1 MKEELRI
8 DIVGLAGACS
18 YALDCIEA
26 ELVKIKN
33 KHGKR
38 VAYISVCMAEYLAIQ
53 GDALQDLAMCALL
66 HDNALTQY
74 ITEELERNYVI
85 DIKKDLSVRKTNLHC
100 IYGEKNIT
108 KLPFKT
114 DVSNVI
120 LYHHEHAD
128 GTGPFQKKWNE
139 IPLFARIIHL
149 ADTIDIIGNNMGT
162 GNNSWNFICQFLLK
176 NKDGLFDSECV
187 NAFFHAFTHFESFMC
202 LSDNSFEMKLWE
214 IIPRKKQVF
223 DWKTCKDVADF
234 FAKIVDYKSSFT
246 SRHSIGVAEKAAIFA
261 QYIGFNSINVQKMY
275 LAGAL
280 HDIGKMAVDNEI
292 LEKPDKLT
300 DDEFSKMKN
309 HAGYTYLILSEVND
323 FEEIRDWAA
332 FHHEKLN
339 GKGYPF
345 GKTAAELNEP
355 ERIMACIDIYQAL
368 TEDRPYKKGLS
379 HEKTCEML
387 DDMAQKGFVDS
398 DISKKIRECF
408 GGI

>member
-139 IPLFARIIHL
+139 TPLPARIIHL
-149 ADTIDIIGNNMGT
+149 ADTVDIIGNSIKSDDNR
-162 GNNSWNFICQFLLK
+162 WDFICQYLSQK
-176 NKDGLFDSECV
+176 KDSLFDSECV
-187 NAFFHAFTHFESFMC
+187 NAFLHVFTKESYMC
-202 LSDNSFEMKLWE
+202 LSDDSFETKLWE
-214 IIPRKKQVF
+214 IIPREKMVF
-223 DWKTCKDVADF
+223 DWEMCKNVADF

-246 SRHSIGVAEKAAIFA
+246 SRHSIGVAEKASLLAK
-261 QYIGFNSINVQKMY
+261 YMGYDSITVQKMY

-280 HDIGKMAVDNEI
+280 HDIGK
-292 LEKPDKLT
+292 
-300 DDEFSKMKN
+300 S
-309 HAGYTYLILSEVND
+309 
-323 FEEIRDWAA
+323 R
-332 FHHEKLN
+332 
-339 GKGYPF
+339 
-345 GKTAAELNEP
+345 
-355 ERIMACIDIYQAL
+355 
-368 TEDRPYKKGLS
+368 
-379 HEKTCEML
+379 
-387 DDMAQKGFVDS
+387 
-398 DISKKIRECF
+398 
-408 GGI
+408 

>member
-139 IPLFARIIHL
+139 TPLPARIIHL
-149 ADTIDIIGNNMGT
+149 ADTVDIIGNSIKSDDNR
-162 GNNSWNFICQFLLK
+162 WDFICQYLSQK
-176 NKDGLFDSECV
+176 KDSLFDSECV
-187 NAFFHAFTHFESFMC
+187 NAFLHVFTKESYMC
-202 LSDNSFEMKLWE
+202 LSDDSFETKLWK
-214 IIPRKKQVF
+214 IIPREKMVF
-223 DWKTCKDVADF
+223 DWEMCKNVADF

-246 SRHSIGVAEKAAIFA
+246 SRHSIGVAEKASLLAK
-261 QYIGFNSINVQKMY
+261 YMGYDSITVQKMY

-280 HDIGKMAVDNEI
+280 HDIGKMAVGNEI
-292 LEKPDKLT
+292 LEKPD
-300 DDEFSKMKN
+300 
-309 HAGYTYLILSEVND
+309 
-323 FEEIRDWAA
+323 IRA
-332 FHHEKLN
+332 
-339 GKGYPF
+339 
-345 GKTAAELNEP
+345 
-355 ERIMACIDIYQAL
+355 
-368 TEDRPYKKGLS
+368 RPVRRDL
-379 HEKTCEML
+379 E
-387 DDMAQKGFVDS
+387 A
-398 DISKKIRECF
+398 
-408 GGI
+408 

>member
-139 IPLFARIIHL
+139 TPLPARIIHL
-149 ADTIDIIGNNMGT
+149 ADTVDIIGNSIKSDDNR
-162 GNNSWNFICQFLLK
+162 WDFICQYLSQK
-176 NKDGLFDSECV
+176 KDSLFDSECV
-187 NAFFHAFTHFESFMC
+187 NAFLHVFTKESYMC
-202 LSDNSFEMKLWE
+202 LSDDSFETKLWE
-214 IIPRKKQVF
+214 IIPREKMVF
-223 DWKTCKDVADF
+223 DWEMCKNVADF
-234 FAKIVDYKSSFT
+234 FAKIIDYKSSFT
-246 SRHSIGVAEKAAIFA
+246 SRHSIGVAEKASLLAK
-261 QYIGFNSINVQKMY
+261 YMGYDSITVQKMY

-280 HDIGKMAVDNEI
+280 HDIGKMAVGNEI

-300 DDEFSKMKN
+300 DDEFSTMKN
-309 HAGYTYLILSEVND
+309 HAGYTCLLYTSPSP
-323 FEEIRDWAA
+323 RD
-332 FHHEKLN
+332 
-339 GKGYPF
+339 
-345 GKTAAELNEP
+345 
-355 ERIMACIDIYQAL
+355 C
-368 TEDRPYKKGLS
+368 S
-379 HEKTCEML
+379 
-387 DDMAQKGFVDS
+387 
-398 DISKKIRECF
+398 
-408 GGI
+408 